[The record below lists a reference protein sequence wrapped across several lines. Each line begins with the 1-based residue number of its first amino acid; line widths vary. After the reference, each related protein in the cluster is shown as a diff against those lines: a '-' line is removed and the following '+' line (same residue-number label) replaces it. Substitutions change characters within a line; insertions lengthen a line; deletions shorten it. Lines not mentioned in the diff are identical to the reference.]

1 MHNCY
6 VRQMCLASSW
16 FSLASVWAVCQM
28 VVSMSAPAM
37 AGHSMLFS
45 HTRTLATGH
54 IESGWVSAIRT
65 HSALYLTLCY
75 QSTWVN
81 ILLFTVLKVF
91 FRSIYCF
98 CLPCQYMDTK
108 RIQMKLL
115 FYLPITRLRKS
126 DFSLRFV
133 NKINTKVTGPD
144 NNPVP
149 ECIGVHCVWL
159 SGCVPGLGPLSA
171 GFISDGWGQCPVCHC
186 MSSSHSSGP
195 PSHWHLSR
203 QAVSHVV
210 WDHMQMSCIHVCSP
224 IRTGHKTCKQL
235 LAYEALN
242 NINTASLSPYSPHS
256 HLKQTTN

>member
-1 MHNCY
+1 MVLISLSVSGVSDGGLY
-6 VRQMCLASSW
+6 VSPSHGRSLYAFQPHKNIGYRARWIRMGFSNQNTFCFIFDFVLPVNLSESS
-16 FSLASVWAVCQM
+16 F
-28 VVSMSAPAM
+28 
-37 AGHSMLFS
+37 
-45 HTRTLATGH
+45 
-54 IESGWVSAIRT
+54 I
-65 HSALYLTLCY
+65 Y
-75 QSTWVN
+75 ST
-81 ILLFTVLKVF
+81 KSF

-133 NKINTKVTGPD
+133 NTINTKVTGPD